1 MPDDEPFKALFT
13 QGMVQR
19 RVRTPLESVSPDIV
33 RFPEELRR
41 KVDLPAEAQT
51 IAHAR
56 ATLKEHGYTLE
67 QDGEAW
73 VAVSGAITMS
83 KSAGNGIPVGPFVG
97 QYGSDVARIVVLFAA
112 PPENNMEWTDEGVA
126 GAQRFL
132 NRIVGL
138 FGPDR
143 TAIAARRNGAVT
155 LDQLVGADRELYR
168 RLNETIKKVT
178 QGTEAFHFNTAIA
191 ALMELLNDAV
201 RYRAEAASVT
211 PVFAALAQAYP
222 RLLAPFAP
230 HLAEELHSW
239 LGGQGSVYDSGWP
252 EWDETALVQE
262 EIELVLQVNGK
273 VRGKINVPAQADEA
287 QLRDWALSNERV
299 LSFVGDKPV
308 RKVIVVPGKLVNVV
322 V

>member
-1 MPDDEPFKALFT
+1 
-13 QGMVQR
+13 
-19 RVRTPLESVSPDIV
+19 
-33 RFPEELRR
+33 
-41 KVDLPAEAQT
+41 
-51 IAHAR
+51 
-56 ATLKEHGYTLE
+56 
-67 QDGEAW
+67 
-73 VAVSGAITMS
+73 MS

-138 FGPDR
+138 FSADR
-143 TAIAARRNGAVT
+143 AALAAARGRVYKYT
-155 LDQLVGADRELYR
+155 PTEADKALNR

-178 QGTEAFHFNTAIA
+178 QDTEAFRFNTAIA

-201 RYRAEAASVT
+201 RYRTEAGTITPIFAE
-211 PVFAALAQAYP
+211 LAQAYP

-239 LGGQGSVYDSGWP
+239 LGGQGSIYDAGWP
-252 EWDETALVQE
+252 DWDEAALVQE

-273 VRGKINVPAQADEA
+273 LRGKINVPAQADEA
-287 QLRDWALSNERV
+287 QLREWALGNERV
-299 LSFVGDKPV
+299 LSFVGGKPV